1 MKYILILFLTLFF
14 ISCNTQPE
22 PLVAGKDVCTYCK
35 MPVAEIKFG
44 GEIITAKGKIYKFD
58 DLGCMINFIKSGM
71 DSKEKVKDLLAVNYS
86 NNQELLNVN
95 EAAFLISSNFHTPMN
110 SGAVCFRSKKEAE
123 KMEKD
128 FHGNILSW
136 KELNQTFH

>member
-95 EAAFLISSNFHTPMN
+95 EATFLISSNFHTPMN
-110 SGAVCFRSKKEAE
+110 SGVVCFRSEKEAK

-128 FHGNILSW
+128 FPGNILSW
-136 KELNQTFH
+136 QQLNQTLH